1 MSVDA
6 VLFFLNKKLGIPSQ
20 EDLGAKVSLQRLA
33 KGVLQMD
40 RCHFFQLVG
49 IYDLANE
56 GRKKS

>member
-6 VLFFLNKKLGIPSQ
+6 VLFLKNKKLGIPSQ

-40 RCHFFQLVG
+40 RHHFFQLVG
-49 IYDLANE
+49 IYDLA
-56 GRKKS
+56 K